1 MPKLKTNSGAKKRFK
16 ITKNNKVVYA
26 NSFKSHILESKSPKR
41 KRKLRGTSIAS
52 EAETKRVKR
61 MLPYA
66 N

>member
-16 ITKNNKVVYA
+16 VTKNNKVIYA
-26 NSFKSHILESKSPKR
+26 NSFSSHILESKSPKR

-52 EAETKRVKR
+52 EAEVKRVKK

-66 N
+66 

>member
-26 NSFKSHILESKSPKR
+26 SGFKRHILESKSPKR

-52 EAETKRVKR
+52 ESETKRVKR

-66 N
+66 

>member
-16 ITKNNKVVYA
+16 ITKNDKVVYA
-26 NSFKSHILESKSPKR
+26 SGFKRHILESKSPKR

-61 MLPYA
+61 MMPYA
-66 N
+66 